1 MNQKVKLND
10 FVDEKLDEL
19 CIDVNKVRV
28 LYDKEAKRYA
38 KKIGLNFFKRNIDLT
53 GYTDLD
59 SFLKN
64 KEKPLVVLI
73 FKSRKKLVYATIAHE
88 LKHVEQILN
97 GKVDKRD
104 KNVMYQCEE
113 EAYTAGYQ
121 EAKKRSKWLALKYQ
135 LRQICSLLEYKLTL

>member
-1 MNQKVKLND
+1 MNVYKKLNE
-10 FVDEKLDEL
+10 FVAEQLNKL
-19 CIDVNKVRV
+19 CIDHNKVRV
-28 LYDKEAKRYA
+28 LYDNEAKMYA
-38 KKIGLNFFKRNIDLT
+38 KKIGLKWWQLIDIS

-73 FKSRKKLVYATIAHE
+73 FKSRKKIVYATIAHE